1 MSDSSNRGRIH
12 GIVLS
17 GVGGQGVLSLAQIVL
32 EALRRSGLHALQS
45 EIHGMSQRGGS
56 VHAQVCFSELP
67 LSSPIIDDGC
77 ADLLISLEP
86 LEALRYVR
94 MLRMNGHLVVSEEPQ
109 ANMEG
114 YPPLEDVYAALK
126 AVRGAHL
133 VDTEDLARRLNH
145 RQAGGMAL
153 LGMAS
158 KFLPVSD
165 ETWREVIAQRF
176 EAKGARVTEKNLE
189 AFEAGRGLVQDSVGV

>member
-1 MSDSSNRGRIH
+1 MSDSRIH
-12 GIVLS
+12 GIVLC

-56 VHAQVCFSELP
+56 VHAQVCFAEVP
-67 LSSPIIDDGC
+67 LTSPIIDEGS
-77 ADLLISLEP
+77 ADLLIALEP
-86 LEALRYVR
+86 LEALRYVA

-109 ANMEG
+109 MNMEG
-114 YPPLEDVYAALK
+114 YPPLDDIYAALK
-126 AVRGAHL
+126 KVRGSHL

-158 KFLPVSD
+158 TFLPVSD
-165 ETWREVIAQRF
+165 EVWSAVITQRF

-189 AFEAGRGLVQDSVGV
+189 AFHAGRGLVQATVGV

>member
-1 MSDSSNRGRIH
+1 MSAPRIH

-17 GVGGQGVLSLAQIVL
+17 GVGGQGVLSLAQIAL

-56 VHAQVCFSELP
+56 VHAQVCFSESP
-67 LSSPIIDDGC
+67 LTSPIIDEGC
-77 ADLLISLEP
+77 ADLLIALEP
-86 LEALRYVR
+86 LEALRYVA
-94 MLRMNGHLVVSEEPQ
+94 MLRMDGHLVVSEEPQ
-109 ANMEG
+109 VNMEG
-114 YPPLEDVYAALK
+114 YPPLDDVYAALK

-158 KFLPVSD
+158 KFLPVSL
-165 ETWREVIAQRF
+165 EVWHDVISQRF
-176 EAKGARVTEKNLE
+176 ETKGARVTEKNLE
-189 AFEAGRGLVQDSVGV
+189 AFEAGRGLVQDTVGV

>member
-1 MSDSSNRGRIH
+1 MNAPRIH

-17 GVGGQGVLSLAQIVL
+17 GVGGQGVLSLAQILL

-56 VHAQVCFSELP
+56 VHAQVCYSEIP
-67 LSSPIIDDGC
+67 LTSPILDEGG
-77 ADLLISLEP
+77 ADLLIALEP
-86 LEALRYVR
+86 LEALRYVS

-109 ANMEG
+109 MDMAG
-114 YPPLEDVYAALK
+114 YPPLDDVYAALK

-133 VDTEDLARRLNH
+133 IDTEDLARRLNH

-158 KFLPVSD
+158 RFLPVD
-165 ETWREVIAQRF
+165 DAVWREVISQRF
-176 EAKGARVTEKNLE
+176 ESKGARVTEKNLE
-189 AFEAGRGLVQDSVGV
+189 AFEAGRGLIHDPVGA

>member
-1 MSDSSNRGRIH
+1 MNASHIH

-17 GVGGQGVLSLAQIVL
+17 GVGGQGVLSLAQILL

-56 VHAQVCFSELP
+56 VHAQVCYSEVP
-67 LSSPIIDDGC
+67 LSSPILDEGG
-77 ADLLISLEP
+77 ADLLIALEP
-86 LEALRYVR
+86 LEALRYVS
-94 MLRMNGHLVVSEEPQ
+94 MLRMNGHLIVSEEPQ
-109 ANMEG
+109 TDMAG
-114 YPPLEDVYAALK
+114 YPPLDDIYAALK

-133 VDTEDLARRLNH
+133 IDTEDLARRLNH

-158 KFLPVSD
+158 RFLPIED
-165 ETWREVIAQRF
+165 GIWRDVITQRF
-176 EAKGARVTEKNLE
+176 EAKGARITEKNLE
-189 AFEAGRGLVQDSVGV
+189 AFEAGRGLIQEPVGA

>member
-1 MSDSSNRGRIH
+1 MSEARIH

-32 EALRRSGLHALQS
+32 EALRRTGLHALQS

-56 VHAQVCFSELP
+56 VHAQVCFSEAP
-67 LSSPIIDDGC
+67 LSSPIIDEAC

-86 LEALRYVR
+86 LEALRYVA
-94 MLRMNGHLVVSEEPQ
+94 MLRMDGHLVVSEEPQ
-109 ANMEG
+109 INMEG
-114 YPPLEDVYAALK
+114 YPPLDDVYAALK

-158 KFLPVSD
+158 RYLPVSD
-165 ETWREVIAQRF
+165 DVWRQVITQRF
-176 EAKGARVTEKNLE
+176 ESKGVRVTEKNIE
-189 AFEAGRGLVQDSVGV
+189 AFEAGRGLVQETVGA

>member
-1 MSDSSNRGRIH
+1 MNVSRIH

-17 GVGGQGVLSLAQIVL
+17 GVGGQGVLSLAQILL

-56 VHAQVCFSELP
+56 VHAQVCYAETP
-67 LSSPIIDDGC
+67 LSSPIIDEGC
-77 ADLLISLEP
+77 ADLLIALEP
-86 LEALRYVR
+86 LEALRYVS
-94 MLRMNGHLVVSEEPQ
+94 MLRLSGHLVVSEEPQ
-109 ANMEG
+109 TDMAG
-114 YPPLEDVYAALK
+114 YPPLDDIYAALK
-126 AVRGAHL
+126 AVTGAHL

-158 KFLPVSD
+158 RFLPVD
-165 ETWREVIAQRF
+165 EAVWREIIAQRF

-189 AFEAGRGLVQDSVGV
+189 AFEAGRGLVPLPA

>member
-1 MSDSSNRGRIH
+1 MTTPRIH

-56 VHAQVCFSELP
+56 VHAQVCFSESP

-86 LEALRYVR
+86 LEALRYVA
-94 MLRMNGHLVVSEEPQ
+94 MLRMNGHLVVAEEPQ
-109 ANMEG
+109 VNMEG

-165 ETWREVIAQRF
+165 AVWHQVIAQRF

-189 AFEAGRGLVQDSVGV
+189 AFEAGRGLVQDTVGV

>member
-1 MSDSSNRGRIH
+1 MTAPRIH

-56 VHAQVCFSELP
+56 VHAQVCFSDMP
-67 LSSPIIDDGC
+67 LTSPIIDEGC
-77 ADLLISLEP
+77 ADLLIALEP
-86 LEALRYVR
+86 LEALRYVA
-94 MLRMNGHLVVSEEPQ
+94 MLRMNGQLVVSEEPQ
-109 ANMEG
+109 TDMEG
-114 YPPLEDVYAALK
+114 YPPLNDVYAALK
-126 AVRGAHL
+126 RVRGCHL
-133 VDTEDLARRLNH
+133 VDTEELARRLSH

-158 KFLPVSD
+158 TFLPVSD
-165 ETWREVIAQRF
+165 EVWHEVITQRF
-176 EAKGARVTEKNLE
+176 EAKGTRVLEKNLE
-189 AFEAGRGLVQDSVGV
+189 AFQAGRGLVHDPVGV

>member
-1 MSDSSNRGRIH
+1 MSDPRIH

-56 VHAQVCFSELP
+56 VHAQVCFCEVA
-67 LSSPIIDDGC
+67 LSSPIIDEGC
-77 ADLLISLEP
+77 ADLLIALEP
-86 LEALRYVR
+86 LEALRYVA

-109 ANMEG
+109 TDMEG
-114 YPPLEDVYAALK
+114 YPPLDDVYAALK
-126 AVRGAHL
+126 AVHGAHL

-165 ETWREVIAQRF
+165 DVWREVITQRF

-189 AFEAGRGLVQDSVGV
+189 AFEAGRGLVQDTVGV

>member
-1 MSDSSNRGRIH
+1 MSDPRIH
-12 GIVLS
+12 GIVFS

-32 EALRRSGLHALQS
+32 EALRRSDLHALQS

-56 VHAQVCFSELP
+56 VHAMVCFSDVP
-67 LSSPIIDDGC
+67 LTSPIIDEGC
-77 ADLLISLEP
+77 ADLLIALEP
-86 LEALRYVR
+86 LEALRYVS

-109 ANMEG
+109 VNMEG
-114 YPPLEDVYAALK
+114 YPPIEDVYAALK

-133 VDTEDLARRLNH
+133 IDTEELARKLNH
-145 RQAGGMAL
+145 KQAGGMAL

-165 ETWREVIAQRF
+165 AIWHDVITQRF
-176 EAKGARVTEKNLE
+176 ESKGARVTEKNLE
-189 AFEAGRGLVQDSVGV
+189 AFQAGRGLVPEPA

>member
-1 MSDSSNRGRIH
+1 MSAPRIH

-56 VHAQVCFSELP
+56 VHAQVCFAEVP
-67 LSSPIIDDGC
+67 LSSPIIDEGC
-77 ADLLISLEP
+77 ADLLIALEP
-86 LEALRYVR
+86 LEALRYVA

-109 ANMEG
+109 VSMDG
-114 YPPLEDVYAALK
+114 YPPLEDVYAALR
-126 AVRGAHL
+126 AVRGCHL
-133 VDTEDLARRLNH
+133 VDTEDLARRLHH

-158 KFLPVSD
+158 RFLPVSEQVWCD
-165 ETWREVIAQRF
+165 VITQRF

-189 AFEAGRGLVQDSVGV
+189 AFNTGRGLVQATVGV

>member
-1 MSDSSNRGRIH
+1 MSDPRIH

-56 VHAQVCFSELP
+56 VHAQVCFSKVP
-67 LSSPIIDDGC
+67 LTSPIIDEGC
-77 ADLLISLEP
+77 ADLLIALEP
-86 LEALRYVR
+86 LEALRYVS

-109 ANMEG
+109 VNMEG
-114 YPPLEDVYAALK
+114 YPPIEDVYAALK
-126 AVRGAHL
+126 AMRGSHL
-133 VDTEDLARRLNH
+133 IDTEDLARKLNH
-145 RQAGGMAL
+145 KQAGGMAL

-158 KFLPVSD
+158 KFLPVSE
-165 ETWREVIAQRF
+165 ETWRDVITQRF
-176 EAKGARVTEKNLE
+176 EAKGARVTEKNIE
-189 AFEAGRGLVQDSVGV
+189 AFQAGRGLVQDTVGV

>member
-1 MSDSSNRGRIH
+1 MTAPRIH

-56 VHAQVCFSELP
+56 VHAQVCFSDMP
-67 LSSPIIDDGC
+67 LTSPIIDEGC
-77 ADLLISLEP
+77 ADLLIALEP
-86 LEALRYVR
+86 LEALRYVA
-94 MLRMNGHLVVSEEPQ
+94 MLRLNGQLVVSEEPQ
-109 ANMEG
+109 TDMEG
-114 YPPLEDVYAALK
+114 YPPLDDVYAALK
-126 AVRGAHL
+126 RVRGCHL
-133 VDTEDLARRLNH
+133 VDTEELARRLSH

-158 KFLPVSD
+158 TFLPVSD
-165 ETWREVIAQRF
+165 EVWHEVITQRF
-176 EAKGARVTEKNLE
+176 EAKGARVLEKNLE
-189 AFEAGRGLVQDSVGV
+189 AFQAGRGLVHDPVGV

>member
-1 MSDSSNRGRIH
+1 MSEPRIH
-12 GIVLS
+12 GIVLA

-32 EALRRSGLHALQS
+32 EALRRSGLQALQS

-56 VHAQVCFSELP
+56 VHAQVCFAEVP
-67 LSSPIIDDGC
+67 LTSPIIDEGC

-86 LEALRYVR
+86 LEALRYVA
-94 MLRMNGHLVVSEEPQ
+94 MLRMDGHLVVSEEPQ
-109 ANMEG
+109 MSMDG

-126 AVRGAHL
+126 KVRGCHL
-133 VDTEDLARRLNH
+133 IDTEELARRLNH

-158 KFLPVSD
+158 KFLPVTD
-165 ETWREVIAQRF
+165 ELWRKVIFERF
-176 EAKGARVTEKNLE
+176 EAKGARVTDKNLE
-189 AFEAGRGLVQDSVGV
+189 AFEAGRGLVPAGV

>member
-1 MSDSSNRGRIH
+1 MSDPRIH

-32 EALRRSGLHALQS
+32 EALRRSGLFALQS

-56 VHAQVCFSELP
+56 VHAQVCFADVP
-67 LSSPIIDDGC
+67 LTSPIIDEGC
-77 ADLLISLEP
+77 ADLLIALEP
-86 LEALRYVR
+86 LEALRYVA
-94 MLRMNGHLVVSEEPQ
+94 MLRMAGHLVVSEEPQ
-109 ANMEG
+109 MAMDG
-114 YPPLEDVYAALK
+114 YPPLDDIYAALK
-126 AVRGAHL
+126 AVPGAHL

-158 KFLPVSD
+158 KYLPVPD
-165 ETWREVIAQRF
+165 EVWHEVIAQRF
-176 EAKGARVTEKNLE
+176 EAKGVRVTEKNLE
-189 AFEAGRGLVQDSVGV
+189 AFAAGRGLVQDTVGA

>member
-1 MSDSSNRGRIH
+1 MNTPRIH

-17 GVGGQGVLSLAQIVL
+17 GVGGQGVLSLAQILL

-56 VHAQVCFSELP
+56 VHAQVCYSEIP
-67 LSSPIIDDGC
+67 LTSPILDEGG
-77 ADLLISLEP
+77 ADLLLALEP
-86 LEALRYVR
+86 LEALRYVA

-109 ANMEG
+109 MDMAG
-114 YPPLEDVYAALK
+114 YPPLDDVYAALK

-153 LGMAS
+153 LGLAS
-158 KFLPVSD
+158 RFLPVGD
-165 ETWREVIAQRF
+165 AVWREVITQRF

-189 AFEAGRGLVQDSVGV
+189 AFEAGRGLIQDTVEV